1 MINQQDLQASLQSAQ
16 AENTAREMLNR
27 GAPIENVI
35 QATGLD
41 RNTVENIFIKDRT
54 MGAPNNPMPNPVAP
68 AAELSSGIMSNP
80 VTDMGSQRFI
90 EGVMQGGEE
99 SQDIIEFLGV
109 DLGVDLNEGEDTTQT
124 VSQALNSGS
133 VAGALNNPDSFM
145 SYLNNASMLE
155 DLTDTEK
162 MEVYK
167 KAASDMVGEMN
178 YDEFIQQPDKV
189 MPYLAAGL
197 SLINSGEKDED
208 WGAAL
213 GKAFVSGYGAKRKE
227 EQDYQKTKA
236 AIGIRKQ
243 ENVNNLV
250 SQFVMLDYKNKV
262 ALNKSLMEGEL
273 EKPLMIDISDNGTYT
288 DKQTIPMSEA
298 TYAYYAKKF
307 PENFRESEN
316 TNKEAWTIVDKT
328 GGLVNVLYD
337 QDEVNNWDPMK
348 NDGAILRKGH
358 DEATNVLTYYRE
370 DAEGNKLNDKMLSPK
385 QAEYET
391 NSLGYK
397 LTPASTSGIMKW
409 VIDKDTG
416 EGVYVSQRE
425 LQKDPTKYKDDGG
438 MSIVLDS
445 DGNMT
450 YSSGSAGMARTREKA
465 GRDAYEETI
474 ESLGGVQQAY
484 TNYFVASLEQ
494 DKLIREFIAANPESI
509 DVPFNN
515 LAGRSL
521 SALAKLKTGFTGL
534 GAVFSKPYNEG
545 GYKFS
550 MVNDNGDSREVN
562 FNEFKNSVF
571 ESEAF
576 KSALKS
582 PFAKFLDDI
591 GVASEGIKNTMF
603 DLAMVGAATYGPQKG
618 GGLDMRAMSDKDVEF
633 QMGVQGGNAYSL
645 ATFLDTRNRFARNL
659 IKKNKNFI
667 KQATRPSQLARLIDE
682 NGKVNETFEEAILG
696 DAEQYLKELDEYEK
710 NYSDSYTFGVIGE
723 ANNSMPTYI
732 VGEKD
737 LDEDNPNIVELNV
750 SVSPETGVLINGVN
764 APQFQNVVERY
775 GITSPIDSNTNTVN
789 GSFRTM
795 TEKYVNLG
803 KTNQTKQNEYY
814 QMLQKTLSESEF
826 AILNMHILTVQN
838 QGR

>member
-16 AENTAREMLNR
+16 IENTAREMLSR

-41 RNTVENIFIKDRT
+41 RATVENIFMKDQT
-54 MGAPNNPMPNPVAP
+54 MGAPNNPMPNPVTP
-68 AAELSSGIMSNP
+68 ARELNTGIMNNP
-80 VTDMGSQRFI
+80 ITDTGSQRFI

-99 SQDIIEFLGV
+99 SEDILQFLSA
-109 DLGVDLNEGEDTTQT
+109 DLGIDLNQGEDTTQT
-124 VSQALNSGS
+124 VSQAVNAGS
-133 VAGALNNPDSFM
+133 VAGTLDNTDSFM

-197 SLINSGEKDED
+197 SLINSGEKGED

-213 GKAFVSGYGAKRKE
+213 GKAFISGYGAKRKE
-227 EQDYQKTKA
+227 EKDYQKTKT
-236 AIGIRKQ
+236 AIGLRKQ

-262 ALNKSLMEGEL
+262 ALNKSLMESQL
-273 EKPLMIDISDNGTYT
+273 EKPLMIDISDDGTFT

-328 GGLVNVLYD
+328 GGLVNVLKD
-337 QDEVNNWDPMK
+337 QDEVNNWDPME

-358 DEATNVLTYYRE
+358 DEATNVLTYYRK

-385 QAEYET
+385 QAEYEINT
-391 NSLGYK
+391 LGYK
-397 LTPASTSGIMKW
+397 LTEASNSGIMKW

-416 EGVYVSQRE
+416 EGLFVSQRD

-438 MSIVLDS
+438 LSIVVDK
-445 DGNMT
+445 DGNIS
-450 YSSGSAGMARTREKA
+450 YSSGSAGMARTREKS
-465 GRDAYEETI
+465 GRDAYEDML

-494 DKLIREFIAANPESI
+494 DKLIKDFVAANPDAI
-509 DVPFNN
+509 DLPFNN
-515 LAGRSL
+515 LAGRALRSL
-521 SALAKLKTGFTGL
+521 DSLRVGFQGL
-534 GAVFSKPYNEG
+534 GAVFSKPYEEG
-545 GYKFS
+545 GYRFN
-550 MVNDNGDSREVN
+550 MVNDNGDSRQVD
-562 FNEFKNSVF
+562 FDEFKNSIF

-582 PFAKFLDDI
+582 PFAKFLEDI
-591 GVASEGIKNTMF
+591 GVAGEGVKNTMF
-603 DLAMVGAATYGPQKG
+603 ELAMVGAATFGPQKG
-618 GGLDMRAMSDKDVEF
+618 GGLDMRSLSDKDVVF
-633 QMGVQGGNAYSL
+633 QLGLQGGNAYSL

-659 IKKNKNFI
+659 IKKNRNFI
-667 KQATRPSQLARLIDE
+667 KQTTRPSQLARLIDE
-682 NGKVNETFEEAILG
+682 NGELNESFEKAVLG
-696 DAEQYLKELDEYEK
+696 DAELYLKELENYEK
-710 NYSDSYTFGVIGE
+710 RYSDSYQFGFEGE
-723 ANNSMPTYI
+723 SSGSMPTYLI
-732 VGEKD
+732 GKKD
-737 LDEDNPNIVELNV
+737 PDEDNPNVIELNV
-750 SVSPETGVLINGVN
+750 SISPETGVFINGVN
-764 APQFQNVVERY
+764 APQFQNVVQRY
-775 GITSPIDSNTNTVN
+775 GINSPIDSNTKTVN

-795 TEKYVNLG
+795 TEKYINLG
-803 KTNQTKQNEYY
+803 KTDQTKQNEYY
-814 QMLQKTLSESEF
+814 KMLQKTLSESEF
-826 AILNMHILTVQN
+826 AVLNMHILTVQN